1 MYKTGTVRERLYKP
15 GVKVGFMLLLSL
27 RVTASLPGLVI
38 FPHDKY
44 LSLSPHCAPS
54 LPPSL
59 HPPQAQWDLRVPP
72 DGWNSPPLPAK
83 ISLVMFLNKQSQSNI
98 RRALPTAQ
106 TFIEESLNIILTDRI

>member
-72 DGWNSPPLPAK
+72 DGWNSLLCQQTSALK
-83 ISLVMFLNKQSQSNI
+83 CFSTNKVQQYSQG
-98 RRALPTAQ
+98 AVQ
-106 TFIEESLNIILTDRI
+106 TFIVESLDITLTDRI